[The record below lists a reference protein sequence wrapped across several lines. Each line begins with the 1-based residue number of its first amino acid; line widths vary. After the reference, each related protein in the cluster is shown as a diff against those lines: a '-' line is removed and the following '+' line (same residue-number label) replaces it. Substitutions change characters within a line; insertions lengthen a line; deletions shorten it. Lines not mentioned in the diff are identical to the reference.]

1 MNRFVHC
8 TLGHSLMGPLDG
20 DGGDLG
26 GAEHEEQDK
35 HQEEEIDAGGEGKQ
49 EEEGDGDVTVTIA
62 GEKAA
67 EEEEEQASAP
77 SWVKDLRKQH
87 REAQKT
93 IRDLQAQLKKP
104 EADKQA
110 PVLGKKPSMEDS
122 DIDWDSEKFEERLTA
137 WHDRKREIDQLQTQ
151 QQQAEQQQKTEWE
164 GRLAGY
170 NTAKTGLKV
179 KDFEDAEDNVRNLLN
194 VTQQGIIIQGAD
206 NSALV
211 VYALGKNPK
220 KAAELAGITDAVK
233 FAFAIAKLET
243 QLKVQNKKSAPAPEK
258 VVSGQ
263 GRITGAVDSTLERL
277 RADAEKT
284 GDMTKVN
291 AYKRAQKAAKK

>member
-1 MNRFVHC
+1 MSLFVHGKMHHFLQAPI
-8 TLGHSLMGPLDG
+8 TE
-20 DGGDLG
+20 GGQG
-26 GAEHEEQDK
+26 GGSEEQEEQQQEEEEQEEHEEV
-35 HQEEEIDAGGEGKQ
+35 EEEE
-49 EEEGDGDVTVTIA
+49 VVVSIA